1 MVVIVVGVVDLRVV
15 VVFVLIVDA
24 YATCVGEQ
32 KEELNTREKTVLE
45 TKTNTAL
52 ICFDHQLF
60 RVRLS
65 MLLPTTRVV
74 SIQNQPFDYAFNM
87 RPTDAYFQTTH
98 ILQES
103 NTVCVCFC
111 KFTAIANC
119 LFLCLFGF
127 ESDFRR

>member
-24 YATCVGEQ
+24 FATWVGEQ

-60 RVRLS
+60 RVCLS
-65 MLLPTTRVV
+65 M
-74 SIQNQPFDYAFNM
+74 
-87 RPTDAYFQTTH
+87 
-98 ILQES
+98 
-103 NTVCVCFC
+103 
-111 KFTAIANC
+111 
-119 LFLCLFGF
+119 
-127 ESDFRR
+127 